1 MITMTNK
8 KLTQQQ
14 EQFITYLLEGK
25 TQLEAYK
32 LAYPKAQGK
41 DSTIRTKA
49 YQLLH
54 KPHIQARYNDL
65 LEQQQMQLREQ
76 AVYNKEDVIK
86 DLLWIKQVAEN
97 DIRQKGYNSK
107 ASNSVI
113 KSVQE
118 LSKILGYYPNE
129 SKSVDV
135 SMVTQ
140 TYNPYADLT
149 LDQLIALAGDYE
161 DDDQ

>member
-1 MITMTNK
+1 MTNK

-25 TQLEAYK
+25 TQAEAYK

-41 DSTIRTKA
+41 DSTIRVRA
-49 YQLLH
+49 SQLLKRDH
-54 KPHIQARYNDL
+54 VQKRYNEL
-65 LEQQQMQLREQ
+65 LEQQQTQLIES
-76 AVYNKEDVIK
+76 ATYDKEEAIK

-107 ASNSVI
+107 ATNSVI

-118 LSKILGYYPNE
+118 LSKLLGYYPVEN
-129 SKSVDV
+129 KSIDV
-135 SMVTQ
+135 SMVAE
-140 TYNPYADLT
+140 TYNPYEDLT